1 MATAPPAPA
10 PPAPQAGSALA
21 IDVRDLRVTYAR
33 RGRPTIEAVR
43 GLTFNVREGEVLAL
57 LGPNGAGKTS
67 TVEVLEGYRE
77 PTTGT
82 VRVLGLDPA
91 SRAEGRTLREQIGIV
106 LQQSEGEIYLTV
118 AESVDRNAGYYPWP
132 YDPDEVI
139 EMVGLTEKAD
149 AQVRTLSGGQRRRL
163 DLALGIIGGPR
174 LLFLDEPT
182 TGFDP
187 SARRSSWEL
196 IRSLRELGTTIVLTT
211 HYMDEAQALADRIIV
226 IAKGVI
232 VAEGTPE
239 SLGGRATADARI
251 RFVVPPALDG
261 TRVPVSPGDRAELDG
276 FVVTVTTADP
286 TRALHN
292 LTGWALQRGAR
303 LESLAVERPTLE
315 DVYLQLV
322 GKEEGEQ

>member
-1 MATAPPAPA
+1 VPVVPAVPA
-10 PPAPQAGSALA
+10 AAASRPSGGIA
-21 IDVRDLRVTYAR
+21 IDVRDLRVTYHR
-33 RGRPTIEAVR
+33 RGRRPVEAVR
-43 GLTFNVREGEVLAL
+43 GVSFQVREGEVLAL

-67 TVEVLEGYRE
+67 TVEVLEGYR
-77 PTTGT
+77 PATGGS
-82 VRVLGLDPA
+82 VRVLGLDPQDRGTA
-91 SRAEGRTLREQIGIV
+91 RTLREQIGIV
-106 LQQSEGEIYLTV
+106 LQQNEGEGYLTV
-118 AESVDRNAGYYPWP
+118 AETVDRNAGYYPWP

-139 EMVGLTEKAD
+139 ELVGLADKAD
-149 AQVRTLSGGQRRRL
+149 AQIRTLSGGQRRRL

-187 SARRSSWEL
+187 GARRSSWEL
-196 IRSLRELGTTIVLTT
+196 VRSLRQLGTTIVLTT

-226 IAKGVI
+226 VAKGEV

-261 TRVPVSPGDRAELDG
+261 TRVPVSPGDHAALDG
-276 FVVTVTTADP
+276 FVLTVTTADP

-303 LESLAVERPTLE
+303 LESLTVERPTLE

-322 GKEEGEQ
+322 GKEDENA